1 MRVLRNR
8 NVLRKDMFSEGRSV
22 EMQTKRSTKAACC
35 TAARAHFR
43 RNVSTKRRYVAELRP
58 VFRAPHF
65 VAALCA
71 RPRASAAAATSL
83 SRTAHRLR
91 TRNRSSPLRCF
102 PPWCPRAL
110 LHLRHS
116 PRSVSLMTVG
126 VSRVTFRSRSA
137 ADQFA
142 SLLASP
148 LTSHA
153 YPRPTADSLARHPS
167 DAQRARARGTNR
179 TSAPR
184 CAHGVSLSPVL
195 DECQ

>member
-1 MRVLRNR
+1 MVLSVSQVCRKLGR
-8 NVLRKDMFSEGRSV
+8 GPQVFFDETFLKQLPPLRLGISDP
-22 EMQTKRSTKAACC
+22 C
-35 TAARAHFR
+35 
-43 RNVSTKRRYVAELRP
+43 VAELRP

-102 PPWCPRAL
+102 PPRCPRAL

-142 SLLASP
+142 SLLAGP
-148 LTSHA
+148 RTSYA